1 MPNRVLLEAQTFK
14 ELALQG
20 ATPENA
26 IVRKGFLPEIKG
38 INYDERTVDFIIST
52 GAVDRDND
60 VVDPNGWDL
69 TDYKKNPVVLFGHDY
84 RSLPVGRGLNTR
96 LENGKLKSTAQFPDV
111 STYAFADTVFK
122 LIAGGYLNATSVG
135 FDPTKWEF
143 VEEASRGFGVDFKQQ
158 KLLEYSIV
166 PVPANPEA
174 LIEAR
179 SKGINT
185 RPLAEWA
192 DELLSGVPK
201 DAVRGLCIPKATLEQ
216 IRKASTAPL
225 IQVPTPKEKVM
236 DEKQLKELLEGLNG
250 VTQQLKRVAD
260 AQEPAKEAKPA
271 AEEIP
276 AALKDFV
283 AEAIAAAMVKAA
295 PKQEEKSQE
304 DKLKEL
310 VVAAVKEAV
319 TQETG
324 QVS

>member
-1 MPNRVLLEAQTFK
+1 MPNRVLLEANTFK

-96 LENGKLKSTAQFPDV
+96 MESGKLKSTAQFPDV

-192 DELLSGVPK
+192 DEQLTGLK
-201 DAVRGLCIPKATLEQ
+201 ARGLCFPMTALEQ

-236 DEKQLKELLEGLNG
+236 DEKQLKELLEGLTG
-250 VTQQLKRVAD
+250 LTQQLKRVAD
-260 AQEPAKEAKPA
+260 AQEVAKEAKPA

-276 AALKDFV
+276 AAVKDFV
-283 AEAIAAAMVKAA
+283 AEAIAAALVKEA
-295 PKQEEKSQE
+295 PKQDEKSQE

-310 VVAAVKEAV
+310 VIAAVKDAV

>member
-1 MPNRVLLEAQTFK
+1 MPNRVLLEANTFK

-96 LENGKLKSTAQFPDV
+96 MENGKLKSTAQFPDV

-192 DELLSGVPK
+192 DEMLSGKQPGLCVPK
-201 DAVRGLCIPKATLEQ
+201 TYLEQ

-225 IQVPTPKEKVM
+225 VQVQTPKEKIM
-236 DEKQLKELLEGLNG
+236 DEKQLKELLEGLTG

-260 AQEPAKEAKPA
+260 AQEVAKEKPA

-276 AALKDFV
+276 AAIKDFV
-283 AEAIAAAMVKAA
+283 AEAIAAAQVKAQPA
-295 PKQEEKSQE
+295 KEEKSQE

-310 VVAAVKEAV
+310 VIAAVKDAV